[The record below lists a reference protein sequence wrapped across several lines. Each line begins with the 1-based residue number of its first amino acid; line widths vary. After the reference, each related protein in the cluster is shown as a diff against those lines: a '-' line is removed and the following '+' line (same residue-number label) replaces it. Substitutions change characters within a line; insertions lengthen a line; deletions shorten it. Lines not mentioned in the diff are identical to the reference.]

1 MNWIL
6 RETTFYNTI
15 LLSIDIYVI
24 IYVVVGKDNNLEDA
38 FELFKECIH
47 ELEPGSSPKDLYL
60 SALSFLAK
68 CSEVGLYYS

>member
-1 MNWIL
+1 MKFDGL
-6 RETTFYNTI
+6 DDEY
-15 LLSIDIYVI
+15 
-24 IYVVVGKDNNLEDA
+24 
-38 FELFKECIH
+38 ELFKECIH

>member
-1 MNWIL
+1 MYMFELEHLFNMEI
-6 RETTFYNTI
+6 EEQ
-15 LLSIDIYVI
+15 
-24 IYVVVGKDNNLEDA
+24 EDA